1 MDPYKFEMKGLAF
14 DDGDRLDKVAVG
26 LLALQHVFDGQF
38 RVLTDKKRLSEQDRR
53 YFQVRITGYEDG
65 SFIAYLGAIYTG
77 VQTVLPF
84 FDGASSIWDAT
95 KNSFDFLKALYE
107 LAHQGK
113 EPQVIQN
120 GDGNTVIISGDTHQ
134 VFNGPVYQ
142 IGTQIIGAIREFD
155 DLLDGEEVKGIALKG
170 PDSIPVIQLTSDMKG
185 LFFPPTRIDDTP
197 IKLTCDIFD
206 FNKYDSIGKAR
217 VSVDQPIPPGNY
229 KFKNIGDQ
237 AVEEFI
243 LSMAAP
249 QVTLSCLVKYQHD
262 PLSDNFIAEIL
273 VMGIAA

>member
-84 FDGASSIWDAT
+84 FDGALSIWDAT